1 MLDDT
6 RRDVS
11 NLVGECRTRFEPV
24 RTCATHT
31 QHAALALARAGAIAF
46 TFYSEHA
53 SDTSSLFRCL
63 FRFVSSVRSCG
74 VVRASG
80 SGLPPLRPP
89 PSWRVTLTYTLIRIC
104 LTNLD
109 LILDS
114 YRFDKYRTSLRRL
127 RLLSQQPQPPM
138 SGSSPVASTRVHHL
152 LCRRQRSS
160 WTWSRVSSPAA
171 LTPPPSSPPWSLAS
185 SRPPGNPTFICLS
198 PPHCPPY
205 QLLYHHRP
213 TPSSRRPAAAVSPP
227 G

>member
-1 MLDDT
+1 LSVSLSVSFCFVCSFVWACACLRLRPSPIAFLRLVACT
-6 RRDVS
+6 RR
-11 NLVGECRTRFEPV
+11 
-24 RTCATHT
+24 
-31 QHAALALARAGAIAF
+31 I
-46 TFYSEHA
+46 
-53 SDTSSLFRCL
+53 
-63 FRFVSSVRSCG
+63 
-74 VVRASG
+74 
-80 SGLPPLRPP
+80 
-89 PSWRVTLTYTLIRIC
+89 TLDRIRLI
-104 LTNLD
+104 NLD
-109 LILDS
+109 LPQDR